1 MRMWGGMVIY
11 QPESEVKRL
20 RCKAMP
26 ARVRLAL
33 IVFASLA
40 ILGSAGVLVFANP
53 ERAAPPRA
61 DGFAGSLPPDG
72 IRVRDFR
79 LRDQDG
85 HLASLRQY
93 RGQVVVLT
101 FMYSTCQDTCPVTA
115 TTIRGALDQVGHDV
129 PTLAVSVDPAN
140 DTPDSA
146 ERFLLK
152 QGLSAGRMRF
162 LLGTRAQLQPVW
174 HAYGIQPQGNGFEH
188 SAYVLVLDKS
198 GRQRVSFPVDQ
209 LTDRGL
215 AHDIRRLEAARA

>member
-1 MRMWGGMVIY
+1 
-11 QPESEVKRL
+11 
-20 RCKAMP
+20 MP

-33 IVFASLA
+33 MVFASLA

-53 ERAAPPRA
+53 QGATPSRR

-72 IRVRDFR
+72 IRVRDFS

-85 HLASLRQY
+85 HRASLRQY
-93 RGQVVVLT
+93 RGQVVVLS

-115 TTIRGALDQVGHDV
+115 TTIRGALNDVGHDV

-162 LLGTRAQLQPVW
+162 LLGTRAQLQPIW
-174 HAYGIQPQGNGFEH
+174 KAYGIRPQGNGFEH
-188 SAYVLVLDKS
+188 SAYVLVLDQH

-215 AHDIRRLEAARA
+215 AHDIRRLESERASAA